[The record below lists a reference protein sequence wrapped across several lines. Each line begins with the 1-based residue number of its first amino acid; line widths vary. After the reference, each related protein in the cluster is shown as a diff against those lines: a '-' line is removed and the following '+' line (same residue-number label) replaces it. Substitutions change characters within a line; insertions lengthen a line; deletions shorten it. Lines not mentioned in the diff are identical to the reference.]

1 MKAIIISSYGGPEV
15 LTVTELPDPV
25 PAADEVLIAVRAF
38 GLNHAEA
45 YMRSGAMGEVAQ
57 VTGIE
62 CAGTVVADPSGRLA
76 EGTAVVAILGGMG
89 RTRNGSYAEL
99 VTVPASNVVQ
109 VSTSLPWTDL
119 VALPEVYATAWAG
132 LRQNLD
138 LRPGQ
143 TVLIRGATS
152 ALGQAAVNV
161 AAEQGATVIATTRR
175 PDRAALLERIGAKT
189 VLIDDGQLADQQP
202 ARSTASSTWSGTAC
216 CATRY
221 ASCAR
226 AAGCAS
232 SAFSAGSSRW
242 RTSTRSPTCP
252 AACSSA
258 STAARSCWARS
269 EFPLTE
275 IPLTEM
281 IGKAENGL
289 YQAKPAR
296 VFGFDDVVEAHRVME
311 SGLAGDGRLADQQS
325 GVVDCVFDLVGN
337 RVLRDSL
344 RVVRPRGRV
353 CQLGFLGGLE
363 PVAGFN
369 PIADLPS
376 GVQLSF
382 YGSAFVLGNKR
393 VPAHRDPAHR
403 DNRQGRK
410 WPLPGQAREGIRLR

>member
-15 LTVTELPDPV
+15 LAVAELPDPV

-45 YMRSGAMGEVAQ
+45 YMRSGTFGEVAQ

-62 CAGTVVADPSGRLA
+62 CAGTVVTDPSGRLA
-76 EGTAVVAILGGMG
+76 AGTAVVAILGGMG

-99 VTVPASNVVQ
+99 VTVPAGNVVE

-119 VALPEVYATAWAG
+119 AALPEVYATAWAG

-161 AAEQGATVIATTRR
+161 AAEQGATVIATTRT

-189 VLIDDGQLADQQP
+189 VLIDDG
-202 ARSTASSTWSGTAC
+202 
-216 CATRY
+216 
-221 ASCAR
+221 
-226 AAGCAS
+226 
-232 SAFSAGSSRW
+232 
-242 RTSTRSPTCP
+242 
-252 AACSSA
+252 
-258 STAARSCWARS
+258 
-269 EFPLTE
+269 
-275 IPLTEM
+275 
-281 IGKAENGL
+281 
-289 YQAKPAR
+289 
-296 VFGFDDVVEAHRVME
+296 
-311 SGLAGDGRLADQQS
+311 RLADQQS
-325 GVVDCVFDLVGN
+325 GLADCVFDLVGN

-344 RVVRPRGRV
+344 RLVRPHGRV

-363 PVAGFN
+363 PVTDFN

-376 GVQLSF
+376 GVQFSF
-382 YGSAFVLGNKR
+382 YGSAFVLGTKEFPLTEIPLTELIGKAESGRYQAKPAR
-393 VPAHRDPAHR
+393 VFGFDDIVEAHQVMESGLA
-403 DNRQGRK
+403 GGK
-410 WPLPGQAREGIRLR
+410 MTVSVT